1 MSFSEDDKE
10 ALGEDL
16 DDLKSNL
23 EEIKIG
29 IKSIN
34 RNLGT
39 LVTITVSLL
48 LLSCIGII
56 ATVVVVINA
65 GN

>member
-1 MSFSEDDKE
+1 MSFSQDDKE

-16 DDLKSNL
+16 DDLKSVL
-23 EEIKIG
+23 EEIRISV
-29 IKSIN
+29 KSIN

-48 LLSCIGII
+48 LLALMGIVGI
-56 ATVVVVINA
+56 AVVVA
-65 GN
+65 TSGN

>member
-1 MSFSEDDKE
+1 MSFSQDDKE

-16 DDLKSNL
+16 DDLKSVL
-23 EEIKIG
+23 EEIRISV
-29 IKSIN
+29 KSIN

-48 LLSCIGII
+48 LLALMGIVGI
-56 ATVVVVINA
+56 AVVVA
-65 GN
+65 TSGS

>member
-29 IKSIN
+29 IRSIN

-48 LLSCIGII
+48 LLSLIGII

>member
-1 MSFSEDDKE
+1 MSFSQDDKE

-16 DDLKSNL
+16 DDLKSVL
-23 EEIKIG
+23 DEIRISA
-29 IKSIN
+29 KSIN

-48 LLSCIGII
+48 LLTLMGIVGI
-56 ATVVVVINA
+56 AVVVATSSN
-65 GN
+65 

>member
-1 MSFSEDDKE
+1 MSFSEDHKE

-29 IKSIN
+29 VNSIN

-39 LVTITVSLL
+39 LVTISVSLL
-48 LLSCIGII
+48 LLSFIGMI
-56 ATVVVVINA
+56 ATVVIVMNA
-65 GN
+65 GS

>member
-56 ATVVVVINA
+56 ATVVVVVNA

>member
-1 MSFSEDDKE
+1 MSFSQDDKE

-16 DDLKSNL
+16 DDLKSVL
-23 EEIKIG
+23 DEIRISV
-29 IKSIN
+29 KSIN

-48 LLSCIGII
+48 LLTLMGIVGI
-56 ATVVVVINA
+56 AVVVATSSN
-65 GN
+65 